1 MGGVRVRV
9 GDDVNTHQWNSQNKN
24 KIKVS
29 TLFYLVLATH
39 LRNFQVM
46 LKTNP

>member
-29 TLFYLVLATH
+29 NLSYLVLATY

-46 LKTNP
+46 LKTSP